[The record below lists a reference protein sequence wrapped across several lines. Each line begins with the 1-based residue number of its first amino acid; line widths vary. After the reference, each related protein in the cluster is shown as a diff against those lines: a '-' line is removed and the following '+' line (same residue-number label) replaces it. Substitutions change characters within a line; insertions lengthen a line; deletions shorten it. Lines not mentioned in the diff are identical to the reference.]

1 MVEMGLE
8 TLEVLGSSIACP
20 DSVDSRCTPMYLK
33 GPDPKTGLKTAATRR
48 AEQLWHMQVTMSS
61 VQQIDRMIPQED
73 ASIVGERR
81 RGEGGLDSGV
91 RSSRNL

>member
-1 MVEMGLE
+1 MVEMALE
-8 TLEVLGSSIACP
+8 KLEVLGSSIACP
-20 DSVDSRCTPMYLK
+20 DSVYSRCTPMYLR
-33 GPDPKTGLKTAATRR
+33 GPDPKTELKRAVTRI
-48 AEQLWHMQVTMSS
+48 AGQLWRMQVTMSS
-61 VQQIDRMIPQED
+61 VQQIDRTIPQED